1 MKIAH
6 RIFGGY
12 LLIITVLVI
21 LVVALSSVRLQN
33 ELEQWEV
40 SRLTREASFVS
51 AEWARGGTDADE
63 LANIAGAMLEHRV
76 TLIDSTGRV
85 IGDSE
90 FDGPALALLE
100 NHAARPEVALARRGD
115 TGVSH
120 RPSSSRGDDEIY
132 VAVPAPLGG
141 VARVSMSTAQLAGI
155 VWRVRMD
162 VLLSGLIALLAALLL
177 STALSRRVTRPIVQ
191 LRDVARAVAA
201 GDLSRRPSFSSSDEV
216 GELGAA
222 VHAMAEQLA
231 GRLKALQ
238 GEEALLAASIESLHE
253 GVVAVDAHRQ
263 VVRLNQSARR
273 ILGLDDDVPFPAV
286 HLPRDRALHDAL
298 EGALAGRNQ
307 EPTETM
313 LGSRTISLTA
323 RPLADGGVVLALLD
337 LTATRRLE
345 AVRRDFVVNVSH
357 ELKTPLTVI
366 GGFAETLVSDDVPP
380 AQRAQFAEAIRAN
393 TERMRGIVD
402 DLLDLSRIESGGW
415 RPRPAEVDVRTMAEE
430 VVGTVQRTGRA
441 SGIAFEIDVPAGART
456 VNADPT
462 AVRQVLANLV
472 DNAVRYTPD
481 GGRVTVLA
489 RAAPDEEGSW
499 LAVRDT
505 GSGIAAEHLPRIFER
520 FYRVDAARSR
530 AAGGTGL
537 GLSIVR
543 HLVEAHGG
551 RVAAASEP
559 GVGTTISAFFPAT
572 VVTPS

>member
-1 MKIAH
+1 M
-6 RIFGGY
+6 
-12 LLIITVLVI
+12 
-21 LVVALSSVRLQN
+21 
-33 ELEQWEV
+33 
-40 SRLTREASFVS
+40 
-51 AEWARGGTDADE
+51 
-63 LANIAGAMLEHRV
+63 
-76 TLIDSTGRV
+76 
-85 IGDSE
+85 
-90 FDGPALALLE
+90 
-100 NHAARPEVALARRGD
+100 
-115 TGVSH
+115 
-120 RPSSSRGDDEIY
+120 
-132 VAVPAPLGG
+132 
-141 VARVSMSTAQLAGI
+141 
-155 VWRVRMD
+155 
-162 VLLSGLIALLAALLL
+162 
-177 STALSRRVTRPIVQ
+177 
-191 LRDVARAVAA
+191 
-201 GDLSRRPSFSSSDEV
+201 
-216 GELGAA
+216 
-222 VHAMAEQLA
+222 
-231 GRLKALQ
+231 
-238 GEEALLAASIESLHE
+238 
-253 GVVAVDAHRQ
+253 
-263 VVRLNQSARR
+263 VRLNQSARR